1 MPLGGTVPRPHLLY
15 LRVLEVVSPQRS
27 DLVLTA
33 DIPHSEADVLVFYR
47 LHVETWEW
55 AERGNGCVS
64 CLCTNKEKET
74 TYKTGGPAL
83 KGWRNKMLWDLK
95 WVQFGRL
102 GHGSGIN
109 IRANK
114 NPWVWQPQQKI
125 SLRGWVH
132 SLSKNYSKI
141 ILKIEFQIVGTNLIT
156 NMQIATRHHHTLNI
170 CSLLEKLKVNVVNV
184 PIVGIVV
191 TISPSFSLY
200 SIVVFPAASNPTAKE
215 K

>member
-1 MPLGGTVPRPHLLY
+1 M
-15 LRVLEVVSPQRS
+15 
-27 DLVLTA
+27 
-33 DIPHSEADVLVFYR
+33 
-47 LHVETWEW
+47 
-55 AERGNGCVS
+55 
-64 CLCTNKEKET
+64 
-74 TYKTGGPAL
+74 
-83 KGWRNKMLWDLK
+83 
-95 WVQFGRL
+95 
-102 GHGSGIN
+102 
-109 IRANK
+109 
-114 NPWVWQPQQKI
+114 
-125 SLRGWVH
+125 
-132 SLSKNYSKI
+132 SKNYSKI